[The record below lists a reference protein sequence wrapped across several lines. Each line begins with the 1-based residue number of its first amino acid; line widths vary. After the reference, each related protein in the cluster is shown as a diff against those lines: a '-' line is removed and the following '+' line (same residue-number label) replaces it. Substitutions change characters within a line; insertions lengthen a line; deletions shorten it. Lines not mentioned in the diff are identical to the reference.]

1 MSAKIEFIAATHESL
16 NEVLVEREDL
26 KPQPAFKCLPDW
38 LKSMPPRRDDF
49 PTAKRCLPLLD
60 AMYQGYIIKA
70 HCDVDVEIDDK
81 GNMNTSYTSPVD
93 PMSTHRMSTSVEFL
107 QSVDSSFTH
116 TFKWYSPW
124 TVKTPK
130 GYSCIYTHPANG
142 GIKEI
147 QFMTSRV
154 DTDELNLCVSLVFYV
169 KKGYRRFKIKQ
180 GDPLVQ
186 VIPIKRE
193 EFELDVRAATKE
205 DMFENEKA
213 NWNNTLQ
220 KENAYRDHYW
230 HKRKQK
236 G

>member
-1 MSAKIEFIAATHESL
+1 
-16 NEVLVEREDL
+16 
-26 KPQPAFKCLPDW
+26 
-38 LKSMPPRRDDF
+38 
-49 PTAKRCLPLLD
+49 
-60 AMYQGYIIKA
+60 
-70 HCDVDVEIDDK
+70 
-81 GNMNTSYTSPVD
+81 
-93 PMSTHRMSTSVEFL
+93 
-107 QSVDSSFTH
+107 
-116 TFKWYSPW
+116 
-124 TVKTPK
+124 
-130 GYSCIYTHPANG
+130 
-142 GIKEI
+142 
-147 QFMTSRV
+147 MTSRV